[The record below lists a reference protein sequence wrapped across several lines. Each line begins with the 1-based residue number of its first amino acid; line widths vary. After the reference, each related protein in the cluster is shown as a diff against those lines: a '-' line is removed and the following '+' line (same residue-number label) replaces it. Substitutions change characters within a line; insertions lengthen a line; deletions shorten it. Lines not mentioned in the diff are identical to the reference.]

1 MTGFAT
7 RLHQQ
12 IQRKRTPAL
21 IGIDPR
27 WDWLPAEIRQ
37 QATAAGGNQSEII
50 ARGFERFSLEILEI
64 AAPHVAGA
72 LGRPVWVA
80 LRHVP
85 DWRWLLER
93 EDCPWYPTMRLF
105 RQKTP
110 GNWHTLFADMAEEL
124 RKRLA

>member
-1 MTGFAT
+1 MLFRSLEQLQHLPEGM
-7 RLHQQ
+7 HVE
-12 IQRKRTPAL
+12 TP
-21 IGIDPR
+21 GEDFDPGP
-27 WDWLPAEIRQ
+27 DAFLD
-37 QATAAGGNQSEII
+37 TAALM
-50 ARGFERFSLEILEI
+50 ASLDLIVT
-64 AAPHVAGA
+64 ADTSVAHVAGA